1 MNRLLKANV
10 LQRSATGVFVA
21 LLISG
26 CATTSQQTESDV
38 VAQRLEAYITD
49 DGNIQHDI
57 SSREV
62 AARWRESE
70 DLRSAGDYS
79 GARVKLQQA
88 IEASPRDPVLW
99 SRAAELE
106 LELAENLRAENY
118 AAKSNFLTPQ
128 ANQGLRYRNWL
139 LIERAREARGD
150 LLGARE
156 AQIEARKY
164 NQ

>member
-1 MNRLLKANV
+1 MGAC
-10 LQRSATGVFVA
+10 A
-21 LLISG
+21 LLIVSG
-26 CATTSQQTESDV
+26 CATTGGDAEADAVT
-38 VAQRLEAYITD
+38 QRLDAYIAD

-57 SSREV
+57 SNREV

-70 DLRSAGDYS
+70 TLRSAGDFN
-79 GARVKLQQA
+79 GARAKLQQA
-88 IEASPRDPVLW
+88 IDASPRDAVLW
-99 SRAAELE
+99 SRTAELE
-106 LELAENLRAENY
+106 LEMAENLRAENY
-118 AAKSNFLTPQ
+118 AAKSNFLTTD

-164 NQ
+164 SQ

>member
-1 MNRLLKANV
+1 MKVNV
-10 LQRSATGVFVA
+10 AKHASVGVLA
-21 LLISG
+21 LLIASG
-26 CATTSQQTESDV
+26 CATTGEQSAPDA
-38 VAQRLEAYITD
+38 VAQQLDAYIAD

-57 SSREV
+57 SNREV

-70 DLRSAGDYS
+70 DLRTAGDYS
-79 GARVKLQQA
+79 GARAKLQQA
-88 IEASPRDPVLW
+88 IEVTPRDPVLW

-118 AAKSNFLTPQ
+118 AAKSNFLTPE